1 MFTSELYYII
11 FNVVI
16 QFKRM
21 NNIDEQI
28 NKNSNEITKTQL
40 ILKKTQKK
48 KHNNNKN
55 KNTIRS

>member
-40 ILKKTQKK
+40 IFKKKTKKTQQQQK
-48 KHNNNKN
+48 
-55 KNTIRS
+55 